1 MNLNIQPVEKPDRRA
16 DGTVDLH
23 SIFYTIQGEG
33 PFTGHPAVFVR
44 LAGCNLQCPGC
55 DTEYTNGRRRVT
67 PQEILKDPAFANL
80 QHRRRPLVV
89 ITGGEPFRQNL
100 FGLVTYLL
108 SRRYEVQIETNGV
121 YGIGELSTLRRSISV
136 VVSPKTNRIH
146 ADWEHATAFK
156 YVLTA
161 DVLDPEDML
170 PLRALGHKATPRVAR
185 PPLGY
190 RGPIYVNPM
199 DEKDPQRN
207 AANLRAVAEASLRH
221 GYIAGMQLHKLLE
234 LE

>member
-1 MNLNIQPVEKPDRRA
+1 MNLNTQPVEKPDRRA

-55 DTEYTNGRRRVT
+55 DTEYTNGRRRVS

-89 ITGGEPFRQNL
+89 ITGGEPFRQDL
-100 FGLVTYLL
+100 FGLVAHLL
-108 SRRYEVQIETNGV
+108 SRKYEVQIETNGV
-121 YGIGELSTLRRSISV
+121 YGIGQLSTLRRSINV

-161 DVLDPEDML
+161 DELDPEDML

-207 AANLRAVAEASLRH
+207 AANLRTVAEASLRH
-221 GYIAGMQLHKLLE
+221 GYVAGMQLHKLLE